1 MEKRVIIEG
10 DEKVVNVIMREN
22 KVRAARGLVKFT
34 PVGPE
39 EKGKG
44 KVEEEEE
51 EKGKGKVEEEEE
63 EKGKGKVEE
72 EEEEKGNRRSSR
84 GKSTELTDK

>member
-34 PVGPE
+34 QVGPGEKGKGKVDEEDE

-44 KVEEEEE
+44 KVDEED
-51 EKGKGKVEEEEE
+51 
-63 EKGKGKVEE
+63 
-72 EEEEKGNRRSSR
+72 EEKGNRGRSSR
-84 GKSTELTDK
+84 GKSTEQTDK

>member
-22 KVRAARGLVKFT
+22 KVRVSRGLVKFT
-34 PVGPE
+34 TVGPE

-44 KVEEEEE
+44 KVDDED
-51 EKGKGKVEEEEE
+51 
-63 EKGKGKVEE
+63 
-72 EEEEKGNRRSSR
+72 EEKGNRGRASR
-84 GKSTELTDK
+84 KLTEQNDK

>member
-44 KVEEEEE
+44 KVEKKRKRRGIEDHH
-51 EKGKGKVEEEEE
+51 VE
-63 EKGKGKVEE
+63 
-72 EEEEKGNRRSSR
+72 NQ
-84 GKSTELTDK
+84 LN

>member
-22 KVRAARGLVKFT
+22 KVRVARGLVKFT

-44 KVEEEEE
+44 KLKKNRKRRGIEDHHVE
-51 EKGKGKVEEEEE
+51 
-63 EKGKGKVEE
+63 
-72 EEEEKGNRRSSR
+72 NQ
-84 GKSTELTDK
+84 LN

>member
-22 KVRAARGLVKFT
+22 KVRVSRGLVKFT
-34 PVGPE
+34 TVGPE

-44 KVEEEEE
+44 KVDDED
-51 EKGKGKVEEEEE
+51 
-63 EKGKGKVEE
+63 
-72 EEEEKGNRRSSR
+72 EEKGNRGRASR
-84 GKSTELTDK
+84 KSTEQNDK

>member
-22 KVRAARGLVKFT
+22 KVRVSRGLVKFT
-34 PVGPE
+34 TVGPE

-44 KVEEEEE
+44 KVDDEDE
-51 EKGKGKVEEEEE
+51 EKG
-63 EKGKGKVEE
+63 
-72 EEEEKGNRRSSR
+72 SR
-84 GKSTELTDK
+84 GRASRKSTEQNDK

>member
-22 KVRAARGLVKFT
+22 KVRVARGLVKFT
-34 PVGPE
+34 PVGP
-39 EKGKG
+39 
-44 KVEEEEE
+44 
-51 EKGKGKVEEEEE
+51 
-63 EKGKGKVEE
+63 
-72 EEEEKGNRRSSR
+72 EEKGNRRSSR

>member
-22 KVRAARGLVKFT
+22 KVRVSRGLVKFT

-39 EKGKG
+39 EKGRG

-51 EKGKGKVEEEEE
+51 EKGS
-63 EKGKGKVEE
+63 
-72 EEEEKGNRRSSR
+72 RRSSR

>member
-22 KVRAARGLVKFT
+22 KVRVARGLVKFT

-44 KVEEEEE
+44 KLKKKRKRRGIEDHHVE
-51 EKGKGKVEEEEE
+51 
-63 EKGKGKVEE
+63 
-72 EEEEKGNRRSSR
+72 NQ
-84 GKSTELTDK
+84 LN

>member
-22 KVRAARGLVKFT
+22 KVRVSRGLVKFT
-34 PVGPE
+34 TVGPE

-44 KVEEEEE
+44 KVDDEDE
-51 EKGKGKVEEEEE
+51 EKGKGKVDDED
-63 EKGKGKVEE
+63 
-72 EEEEKGNRRSSR
+72 EEKGNRGRAS
-84 GKSTELTDK
+84 

>member
-51 EKGKGKVEEEEE
+51 EKG
-63 EKGKGKVEE
+63 
-72 EEEEKGNRRSSR
+72 NRRSSR